1 MTAPSD
7 LAVLAPSGK
16 LRVGIMYT
24 NPVVASR
31 DAAGNLGGL
40 SVALAY
46 ELGQYLNIPVE
57 LVGYENTAHMIG
69 DMKNDAWDIAF
80 TAVDPEHQHDI
91 DYTVPYLEAEGTFLV
106 RPESALQT
114 AADVDQEGIRVAVS
128 GRSSLDSNL
137 SRILKRAEIVRI
149 PGAVAAF
156 ELFRAGKSEVL
167 AGVRQRLMAVAPQI
181 PGSRILDGRFMVI
194 ENAVGIPKSR
204 AAAARCV
211 HAFIESAKASGLVSK
226 LHLIA

>member
-1 MTAPSD
+1 
-7 LAVLAPSGK
+7 
-16 LRVGIMYT
+16 
-24 NPVVASR
+24 
-31 DAAGNLGGL
+31 
-40 SVALAY
+40 
-46 ELGQYLNIPVE
+46 
-57 LVGYENTAHMIG
+57 
-69 DMKNDAWDIAF
+69 
-80 TAVDPEHQHDI
+80 
-91 DYTVPYLEAEGTFLV
+91 
-106 RPESALQT
+106 
-114 AADVDQEGIRVAVS
+114 
-128 GRSSLDSNL
+128 LDSNL

-156 ELFRAGKSEVL
+156 ELFRAGKTDAL

-211 HAFIESAKASGLVSK
+211 HAFIENAKASGLVSK